1 MFKGHIIAVGKPSAI
16 TPKEALTVHASQA
29 LLEMVKTAQVITD
42 SCLLLLFICSIPLF
56 VVLN

>member
-1 MFKGHIIAVGKPSAI
+1 MERPSAI
-16 TPKEALTVHASQA
+16 TPKEALTVDASQA

-56 VVLN
+56 VALN